1 MPHIKERKMEKM
13 MQLNYDADYY
23 YDIGIEYADSGR
35 AEQAIYYFY
44 RSLSLEPYN
53 PWTIAEL
60 GLCYYDLKMYDEAIS
75 WFNRALCHDKDCTS
89 AAIGCF
95 MCYICMG
102 NYTAAETFVPLCDTE
117 ELNAYV
123 DSEEFAEVTE
133 QIRQRNEI
141 KEKENEFV
149 FMGKYREKKAFER
162 AVEYAKIGNI
172 EGATE
177 ALVEVD
183 PKSGGYPE
191 AAFMRAVFACAE
203 KKYDRLSAIAKEM
216 GDHCPDD
223 EFTAIVKAMATHVEG
238 DEKAE
243 VEAMKKLKI
252 IKIADVSIFMRAISC
267 FEDLGMLEA
276 ADMFVD
282 RALKIEPM
290 NKKLRIMSALCSH
303 NLKRHD
309 ECRRKFCDLNRLF
322 PEDGGISCLADM
334 TLRMPDLH
342 MPITVDL
349 RAGVSDYYVPK
360 FLEELASLGDWDAV
374 EKKYDEDDGFYDRM
388 MAFFTSGRGEFIEK
402 IVPAVSLNK
411 RLSPILREL
420 MVMPSVPVTLK
431 IQCMASLL
439 KNERKREFAVQ
450 SDDITA
456 LEFVKVKMPRMNE
469 SLDVYRIA
477 RSALAFAS
485 LSQFEYKLLNKF
497 IGVREHIGKVLD
509 RDGYESVNA
518 AWLLLAVFGK
528 DAMFFLDMLGVS
540 ERQLMEL
547 EPEWKGEMNENE
559 EDKQTEEVNAQD
571 ENN

>member
-1 MPHIKERKMEKM
+1 

-75 WFNRALCHDKDCTS
+75 WFHRALCHDKDCTS

-485 LSQFEYKLLNKF
+485 LSQFEYKLLKKF

>member
-1 MPHIKERKMEKM
+1 

-485 LSQFEYKLLNKF
+485 LSQFEYKLLKKF

>member
-1 MPHIKERKMEKM
+1 MEKM

-117 ELNAYV
+117 ELSAYV

-133 QIRQRNEI
+133 QIRQRSER
-141 KEKENEFV
+141 KEKESDFV
-149 FMGKYREKKAFER
+149 FMGKYREKESFDR
-162 AVEYAKIGNI
+162 AMVCIKTGNI
-172 EGATE
+172 DGASE
-177 ALVEVD
+177 ALAEID
-183 PKSGGYPE
+183 PKSGGYSE

-216 GDHCPDD
+216 NENCPGDVR
-223 EFTAIVKAMATHVEG
+223 TAIVNAAVARAEG
-238 DEKAE
+238 NEKAE
-243 VEAMKKLKI
+243 AEAVKKLKTL
-252 IKIADVSIFMRAISC
+252 KIAEIEIVTRAIFFFDELDM
-267 FEDLGMLEA
+267 FEA
-276 ADMFVD
+276 TDMFVE

-290 NKKLRIMSALCSH
+290 NKNLRIMSALCSH

-309 ECRRKFCDLNRLF
+309 ECRRKFCDLSRLF
-322 PEDGGISCLADM
+322 PEDGAISCLADM
-334 TLRMPDLH
+334 TMRLPDLR
-342 MPITVDL
+342 ISLTADL
-349 RAGVSDYYVPK
+349 KKSTADYYVPK

-469 SLDVYRIA
+469 SLGVYRIA

-485 LSQFEYKLLNKF
+485 LSQFEYKLLKKF

-509 RDGYESVNA
+509 REGYESVNA

-547 EPEWKGEMNENE
+547 APEWKGEMNENE
-559 EDKQTEEVNAQD
+559 EDEQTEEVNAQD

>member
-1 MPHIKERKMEKM
+1 MEKM

-133 QIRQRNEI
+133 QIRQRNES

-485 LSQFEYKLLNKF
+485 LSQFEYKLLKKF